1 MVKVE
6 LSDILRRSARDSP
19 CGHAAGH
26 GGALAA
32 AAVSF
37 AVCIGGTQ
45 PHSRTLALARS
56 AAIA

>member
-19 CGHAAGH
+19 CGH

-45 PHSRTLALARS
+45 PPHSRTLALARS